1 MVTENPKGG
10 IVEKRWK
17 VSEGGQHKFAW
28 KIKTVW
34 EGGGGGRESHQMLLG
49 GITSVK

>member
-17 VSEGGQHKFAW
+17 VSEGGQLKFAW
-28 KIKTVW
+28 KMKTM
-34 EGGGGGRESHQMLLG
+34 GGGGR
-49 GITSVK
+49 GIAKVIKCY